1 MNNRSNQYSL
11 LLLAGG
17 KSSRMGSNKAELI
30 YEGKTFADLLTEKAE
45 KLGICEIFVS
55 GFAYRAAETENAEKG
70 IFDKSNNTYDQLA
83 IKTGTDISK
92 ATEKGIK
99 TRRHIHVVWDQYT
112 DRGPLG
118 GIHACMKAMKTPFCL
133 VLPVDAPKLP
143 QNILEEL
150 IRRHETCRA
159 GLTGEKEIPFLWEHD
174 DRKEPLIAIYPVEMA
189 DSIGELIR
197 EKSAPVFRMLDRW
210 GYECYRLEMDQ
221 PQVINVNTPELYKE
235 LLENI

>member
-55 GFAYRAAETENAEKG
+55 GFAYRAAETENA
-70 IFDKSNNTYDQLA
+70 
-83 IKTGTDISK
+83 
-92 ATEKGIK
+92 EKGIK

-235 LLENI
+235 LLKDTESM

>member
-1 MNNRSNQYSL
+1 MNNRSSQYSL

-45 KLGICEIFVS
+45 KLGIKEIFVS
-55 GFAYRAAETENAEKG
+55 GFEYRAKNEQNTADILSAE
-70 IFDKSNNTYDQLA
+70 I
-83 IKTGTDISK
+83 TD
-92 ATEKGIK
+92 
-99 TRRHIHVVWDQYT
+99 RNDVRHVHIIWDQYT

-150 IRRHETCRA
+150 IERHETCRA
-159 GLTGEKEIPFLWEHD
+159 GLSGEKEIPMIWEHD
-174 DRKEPLIAIYPVEMA
+174 DRKEPLIAVYPVAMA
-189 DSIGELIR
+189 DAIGELIR
-197 EKSAPVFRMLDRW
+197 EKSAPVFRILDRW
-210 GYECYRLEMDQ
+210 GYECYRLEMDK

-235 LLENI
+235 LIQNIEI